1 MTKTTNNVEQLK
13 PALIDEASVMQYL
26 KLNPDALERH
36 PQILSQLTFA
46 HESGAAVS
54 LVERQIKVLRD
65 DNQHLKNKLTELVH
79 IARENEE
86 LSQRF
91 HRLSLELM
99 AGEHLHDIIAMTHD
113 QVETFF
119 YTDHVGFCFH
129 DKLASQLKGLE
140 KNVLDPQ
147 NKHAAKIRH
156 WIQQRKPVFGPFDPG
171 MRQLLLGDQSQLT
184 SCALIPLYHTNDI
197 GLLILASKSKDRFVD
212 GMGTVFL
219 SQLGELISSKIK
231 LFLQ

>member
-1 MTKTTNNVEQLK
+1 MTKTTNAEQIQ
-13 PALIDEASVMQYL
+13 PDTMDESKVMDYL
-26 KLNPDALERH
+26 KNNPEVLERH
-36 PQILSQLTFA
+36 PEILSQLTFP

-54 LVERQIKVLRD
+54 LVERQLKVLRD
-65 DNQHLKNKLTELVH
+65 DNQKLRGQLAELIH

-119 YTDHVGFCFH
+119 YTDYVGFCFH
-129 DKLASQLKGLE
+129 DELRDQLKGLE
-140 KNVLDPQ
+140 KDTLDAES
-147 NKHAAKIRH
+147 KHARKIRKWMH
-156 WIQQRKPVFGPFDPG
+156 NRKPVFGPFDQG
-171 MRQLLLGDQSQLT
+171 VRKLLFADQTQLASYT
-184 SCALIPLYHTNDI
+184 LIPLYHTRDI
-197 GLLILASKSKDRFVD
+197 GLLVLGSKSKDRFVE

-219 SQLGELISSKIK
+219 TQLGELISSKLK
-231 LFLQ
+231 SYLK

>member
-1 MTKTTNNVEQLK
+1 MTKIINAEQ
-13 PALIDEASVMQYL
+13 IQNDSMDESSVMGYL
-26 KLNPDALERH
+26 KNNPETLERH
-36 PQILSQLTFA
+36 PEILSQLTLP

-65 DNQHLKNKLTELVH
+65 ENQNLKNKLSELVH

-99 AGEHLHDIIAMTHD
+99 ASEHLHDIIAMTHD

-119 YTDHVGFCFH
+119 YTDYVGFCFH
-129 DKLASQLKGLE
+129 DDLADQLKGQE
-140 KNVLDPQ
+140 KSILDAK
-147 NKHAAKIRH
+147 NKHAKKVRR
-156 WIQQRKPVFGPFDPG
+156 WMQDRKPVFGPFDPG
-171 MRQLLLGDQSQLT
+171 MRKLLLGDQGQLT
-184 SCALIPLYHTNDI
+184 SCALIPLYHTNNI
-197 GLLILASKSKDRFVD
+197 GLLVLGSKSKDRFVD

-219 SQLGELISSKIK
+219 TQLGELISSK
-231 LFLQ
+231 LHSFLK